1 MAANGSTRCPAPRF
15 RCERGLWMTGPMAID
30 RARIEEVQRLAAEYR
45 REATE
50 GGTPVEPPMPSGAL
64 FWIARDGQRQ
74 DMGYAA
80 GTLRP
85 EGLVLGPVYVRP
97 DHRRSGVGLR
107 LLHQIQQ
114 WAQRARIPLVEV
126 SVASDNDAG
135 VRFLES
141 AGYRIRRHLMARED
155 GHGGRQR

>member
-1 MAANGSTRCPAPRF
+1 MADEITV
-15 RCERGLWMTGPMAID
+15 D
-30 RARIEEVQRLAAEYR
+30 RARIEEVQRLAAEYK
-45 REATE
+45 RETVEA
-50 GGTPVEPPMPSGAL
+50 GTPPEPPLPSGAL
-64 FWIARDGQRQ
+64 FWIARGADRE

-85 EGLVLGPVYVRP
+85 EGLVLGPVYVRK
-97 DHRRSGVGLR
+97 DHRRAGVGQR
-107 LLHQIQQ
+107 LLQQINA

-141 AGYRIRRHLMARED
+141 AGYRIRRHLMARDEAT
-155 GHGGRQR
+155 